1 MTLTLRPLTDED
13 IQRLPRDLGKWEVI
27 DGKPSLMPTYY
38 EHDFISSLL
47 LARLLPIALP
57 LGFVTNGQAGFRMKN
72 RNLRAPDIS
81 FTLKER
87 KSVVFP
93 TPGFGQGA
101 PDLCIEIISP
111 SEVKSEMDDRMAEYF
126 AAGAQQVW
134 HVFPETERILVYA
147 SPASA
152 AAYESPDEITGSP
165 LLPTL
170 RFRVGEIFATD

>member
-27 DGKPSLMPTYY
+27 EGRPTLMPTYY

-81 FTLKER
+81 FTRRER
-87 KSVVFP
+87 RAVVFP
-93 TPGFGQGA
+93 QPGFGQAA

-111 SEVKSEMDDRMAEYF
+111 SEIKSEMDARMAEYF
-126 AAGAQQVW
+126 LSGAQQVW
-134 HVFPETERILVYA
+134 HIFPETERILVYN
-147 SPASA
+147 SPESSI
-152 AAYESPDEITGSP
+152 AYESSDEITGNP
-165 LLPTL
+165 LLSAL
-170 RFRVGEIFATD
+170 RFRVGEIFATN

>member
-13 IQRLPRDLGKWEVI
+13 LQRLPRDLGKWEVI
-27 DGKPSLMPTYY
+27 DGKPTLMPTYY

-57 LGFVTNGQAGFRMKN
+57 LGFVTSGQAGFRMKN

-81 FTLKER
+81 FTSRER
-87 KSVVFP
+87 RGIVFP
-93 TPGFGQGA
+93 EPGFGQAA

-111 SEVKSEMDDRMAEYF
+111 SEVKSEMDDRAAEYF

-134 HVFPETERILVYA
+134 HVFPETERILVYS
-147 SPASA
+147 SPMNSS
-152 AAYESPDEITGSP
+152 AYESSDEITGAP
-165 LLPTL
+165 ILPALT
-170 RFRVGEIFATD
+170 FRVGEVFATG